1 MPSRQPPGI
10 GHAWDVGHPRMRV
23 DLHRDDQAISGLIF
37 GLKPARDAVM
47 ANLSKFA
54 PELKPGP
61 AMNLL

>member
-1 MPSRQPPGI
+1 
-10 GHAWDVGHPRMRV
+10 MRV